1 VSRIRSAL
9 VPLVAI
15 AACHG
20 PAESPAASRVGPGL
34 AAALAAADSARVPW
48 RCTADDLPA
57 LADDAFAAGEHHWKV
72 HGHALH
78 RDDAGETATIGF
90 IADAGGAAPAT
101 LAALGRLRAQ
111 LDAAAPDVVIAL
123 GGMGETEGELEATLG
138 VLAEHASY
146 PVVALPGDL
155 EPEPAELA
163 ALAALAKRG
172 ARVVDGRR
180 ARWIELPA
188 ATIATIPGA
197 GAPERLVAGGD
208 GCAWTAPE
216 VTAIYAALAGRPGL
230 RVAASAEAPR
240 ETPGPKS
247 SVPGGQPTG
256 ELALVPPPAQVDVV
270 VHGPTR
276 EAPSA
281 ARSGTR
287 DGSAAAMSPGTSDAT
302 TRLPAP
308 HVPSAGLL
316 AIRGAT
322 WTWRPL
328 RDDRS
333 R

>member
-1 VSRIRSAL
+1 VL
-9 VPLVAI
+9 L

-20 PAESPAASRVGPGL
+20 HVESPAATRVGP
-34 AAALAAADSARVPW
+34 ALAAAVAAAESARGPW
-48 RCTADDLPA
+48 RCTAADLPA
-57 LADDAFAAGEHHWKV
+57 LADDAFTAGAHRWKL

-78 RDDAGETATIGF
+78 RDDAGDTATIAF
-90 IADAGGAAPAT
+90 VADAGGGTPAT
-101 LAALGRLRAQ
+101 LAALGRLRGQ

-123 GGMGETEGELEATLG
+123 GGMGETEADLEATLG
-138 VLAEHASY
+138 VLADRASF

-163 ALAALAKRG
+163 ALTALAKHG
-172 ARVVDGRR
+172 ARVIDGRR
-180 ARWIELPA
+180 ARWIELPV

-197 GAPERLVAGGD
+197 GAASRLAAGPE

-216 VTAIYAALAGRPGL
+216 VTAIYGALAAHDGI
-230 RVAASAEAPR
+230 RVAATAEAPR
-240 ETPGPKS
+240 EA
-247 SVPGGQPTG
+247 PGGQPTG

-270 VHGPTR
+270 IHGPTR

-281 ARSGTR
+281 ARSGAR
-287 DGSAAAMSPGTSDAT
+287 DGAAAALSPGTSDAS